1 MECNLNIILNKLVIF
16 RMILSRVDITYFI
29 MAGIHISNIKIG
41 NILKDKKKKKRIWQN
56 FFGRLIL
63 NSEFG
68 CLKLRKKEELIPR

>member
-41 NILKDKKKKKRIWQN
+41 NILKDKKKKKRI
-56 FFGRLIL
+56 
-63 NSEFG
+63 
-68 CLKLRKKEELIPR
+68 